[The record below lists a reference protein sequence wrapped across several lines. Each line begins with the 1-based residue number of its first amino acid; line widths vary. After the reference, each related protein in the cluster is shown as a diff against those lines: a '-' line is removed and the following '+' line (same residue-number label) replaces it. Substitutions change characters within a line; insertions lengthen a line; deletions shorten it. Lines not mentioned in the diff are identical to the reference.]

1 MTIRQKA
8 TLALALLASGGTVIY
23 QAQRVSILRS
33 QIDRL
38 ERQHVVRLQCLERE
52 RDRAAKQVTVLE
64 SENARLKSNQNTAE
78 VRRLRGE
85 LSQLNNAAREQ
96 ENDPDALAGV
106 TVGRRVSQLK
116 KWFRQN
122 PGEYIPELQSLPLRS
137 WLQVAG
143 ELPGDL
149 NQESD
154 FKLFASR
161 VRTNAKLDF
170 AYSLGGALRTWLLA
184 NNGELPNDLA
194 DLKPY
199 LPAYADI
206 NEAAFQRY
214 SLLRTGNIRDYPRTE
229 PLIGENEPIQSGPD
243 DAVFRIGALGFNYKA
258 VRALGESGAGGF
270 PGPANERLVT
280 LFKQ

>member
-1 MTIRQKA
+1 M
-8 TLALALLASGGTVIY
+8 ALVAAGGTVIY

-38 ERQHVVRLQCLERE
+38 ERQHVVRLQRLESE
-52 RDRAAKQVTVLE
+52 RDQAAKQVTVLE

-85 LSQLNNAAREQ
+85 LSQLDNAAREQ
-96 ENDPDALAGV
+96 EIDPDALAGV

-116 KWFRQN
+116 KWFQQN
-122 PGEYIPELQSLPLRS
+122 PSEYIPELQSLPLSS
-137 WLQVAG
+137 WLQIAG

-154 FKLFASR
+154 FNLFASR

-170 AYSLGGALRTWLLA
+170 AYSLGGALRNWLLA

-199 LPAYADI
+199 LPPEADI
-206 NEAAFQRY
+206 DEVAFQRY
-214 SLLRTGNIRDYPRTE
+214 RLLRTGNIRDYARTE
-229 PLIGENEPIQSGPD
+229 PLIAENEPIQNGPD

-258 VRALGESGAGGF
+258 VRVLGSSGAGDF
-270 PGPANERLVT
+270 PGPASETLRS

>member
-8 TLALALLASGGTVIY
+8 ALALALGAAGGTVIY

-78 VRRLRGE
+78 VRRSRGE

-106 TVGRRVSQLK
+106 TVGHRVSQLK

-154 FKLFASR
+154 FQLFASR

-170 AYSLGGALRTWLLA
+170 TYSLGGALRNWLLA
-184 NNGELPNDLA
+184 KNGELPNDLSE
-194 DLKPY
+194 LKPY
-199 LPAYADI
+199 IPADAHVD
-206 NEAAFQRY
+206 EAAFQRY
-214 SLLRTGNIRDYPRTE
+214 RLLRTGNVRDYARTE
-229 PLIGENEPIQSGPD
+229 PLIAENEPIQNGPD
-243 DAVFRIGALGFNYKA
+243 DAVFRIGALGFSCKA
-258 VRALGESGAGGF
+258 VQVLGSSGAGDF
-270 PGPANERLVT
+270 PGLANQRLIS

>member
-8 TLALALLASGGTVIY
+8 ALALALLAACGTVIY
-23 QAQRVSILRS
+23 QGQRVSILRS
-33 QIDRL
+33 QRDRL
-38 ERQHVVRLQCLERE
+38 ERQHVVQLQQLESE
-52 RDRAAKQVTVLE
+52 RDQAVKQVTALE
-64 SENARLKSNQNTAE
+64 TENARLKSNHNSGE
-78 VRRLRGE
+78 VLRLRGE
-85 LSQLNNAAREQ
+85 LTQLNNAAREQ
-96 ENDPDALAGV
+96 ESDPDASAGAA
-106 TVGRRVSQLK
+106 VGRRVSQLE

-137 WLQVAG
+137 WLQIAG

-170 AYSLGGALRTWLLA
+170 AYSLGGALRNWLLA

-199 LPAYADI
+199 LPADADI

-214 SLLRTGNIRDYPRTE
+214 SLLRAGNIRDYARTE
-229 PLIGENEPIQSGPD
+229 PLIAENEPIQNGPD

-258 VRALGESGAGGF
+258 VRVLGSSGAGDF
-270 PGPANERLVT
+270 PGPASET
-280 LFKQ
+280 LISLFRQ